1 VLCCAVLCCAV
12 LCCAVLCCDV
22 LCCAVLC
29 CVVSAVLVWFLGM
42 VGTGKA
48 VQCWDWLMGGHDRH
62 GDVGKSMVWLDC
74 EFHEVMSCCFRFH
87 VIVKNIENA

>member
-1 VLCCAVLCCAV
+1 
-12 LCCAVLCCDV
+12 
-22 LCCAVLC
+22 
-29 CVVSAVLVWFLGM
+29 
-42 VGTGKA
+42 
-48 VQCWDWLMGGHDRH
+48 MGGHDRH

>member
-1 VLCCAVLCCAV
+1 MYKDKALACALCSWRESEIMSSVT
-12 LCCAVLCCDV
+12 
-22 LCCAVLC
+22 
-29 CVVSAVLVWFLGM
+29 WFLGM

>member
-1 VLCCAVLCCAV
+1 MCACVCVCACV
-12 LCCAVLCCDV
+12 CLNLHEMLKCAHDLNVQLLSFPIARHV
-22 LCCAVLC
+22 MLEFYRWL
-29 CVVSAVLVWFLGM
+29 
-42 VGTGKA
+42 
-48 VQCWDWLMGGHDRH
+48 QCWDWLMGGHARH